1 MRNLIKIFVQV
12 RTKTDESSLLAFWKM
27 QLRFI
32 IRLECQFQVVIV
44 MASAT
49 EANFTSILE
58 ENTSEVGKNYWA
70 IIVGVVCIIVVIGNV
85 LVIVSVYK
93 EKVLQ
98 NITNYFIVSL
108 AVADLLVAGFVM
120 PFSVYVLV
128 RIRVWLMLSMNLID
142 CLTKY
147 LYLTLMFSTREVY
160 VTFGSLEY
168 NFLKAFWGS
177 K

>member
-1 MRNLIKIFVQV
+1 
-12 RTKTDESSLLAFWKM
+12 
-27 QLRFI
+27 
-32 IRLECQFQVVIV
+32 

-128 RIRVWLMLSMNLID
+128 S
-142 CLTKY
+142 
-147 LYLTLMFSTREVY
+147 
-160 VTFGSLEY
+160 
-168 NFLKAFWGS
+168 A
-177 K
+177 

>member
-1 MRNLIKIFVQV
+1 M
-12 RTKTDESSLLAFWKM
+12 
-27 QLRFI
+27 
-32 IRLECQFQVVIV
+32 
-44 MASAT
+44 

-128 RIRVWLMLSMNLID
+128 S
-142 CLTKY
+142 
-147 LYLTLMFSTREVY
+147 
-160 VTFGSLEY
+160 
-168 NFLKAFWGS
+168 A
-177 K
+177 

>member
-1 MRNLIKIFVQV
+1 
-12 RTKTDESSLLAFWKM
+12 
-27 QLRFI
+27 
-32 IRLECQFQVVIV
+32 
-44 MASAT
+44 MAAM

-128 RIRVWLMLSMNLID
+128 S
-142 CLTKY
+142 
-147 LYLTLMFSTREVY
+147 
-160 VTFGSLEY
+160 
-168 NFLKAFWGS
+168 A
-177 K
+177 

>member
-1 MRNLIKIFVQV
+1 
-12 RTKTDESSLLAFWKM
+12 
-27 QLRFI
+27 
-32 IRLECQFQVVIV
+32 
-44 MASAT
+44 MAAT

-128 RIRVWLMLSMNLID
+128 S
-142 CLTKY
+142 
-147 LYLTLMFSTREVY
+147 
-160 VTFGSLEY
+160 
-168 NFLKAFWGS
+168 A
-177 K
+177 

>member
-1 MRNLIKIFVQV
+1 
-12 RTKTDESSLLAFWKM
+12 
-27 QLRFI
+27 
-32 IRLECQFQVVIV
+32 
-44 MASAT
+44 MAAT

-128 RIRVWLMLSMNLID
+128 S
-142 CLTKY
+142 
-147 LYLTLMFSTREVY
+147 E
-160 VTFGSLEY
+160 
-168 NFLKAFWGS
+168 
-177 K
+177 